1 MTNVGLPEQN
11 SCILHNL
18 KPRITQDSKHFF
30 LLRYNNLKQ
39 SQYVP
44 RAMQTHSK
52 RATSVTP
59 RGFATRETIRN
70 AAQLF
75 EVKKKRVVSNC

>member
-1 MTNVGLPEQN
+1 MTNVGLAEKN
-11 SCILHNL
+11 SCILHIN
-18 KPRITQDSKHFF
+18 PCITQDSKHFF
-30 LLRYNNLKQ
+30 LLRYNNLKR

-59 RGFATRETIRN
+59 RGFATRETIHN
-70 AAQLF
+70 AAQLI
-75 EVKKKRVVSNC
+75 VAKKSM